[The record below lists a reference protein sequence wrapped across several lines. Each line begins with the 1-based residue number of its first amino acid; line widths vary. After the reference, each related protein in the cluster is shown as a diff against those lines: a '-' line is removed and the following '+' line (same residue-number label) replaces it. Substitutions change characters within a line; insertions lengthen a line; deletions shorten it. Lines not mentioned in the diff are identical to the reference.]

1 MNFYNILSK
10 YYDYIF
16 TLDKKTLEFL
26 SDEMTDDEKVL
37 DVACGTGT
45 YAIALE
51 QKGLKVIGVDLDHE
65 MIEKAK
71 EKSSGKN
78 INFFVENMTKLKER
92 FLPEEFNNIY
102 CIGNSIVHLNSK
114 EEIFNT
120 IKDFY
125 DLLGKGGHVAVGIIN
140 YDRIINHNITELPT
154 IEREAVG
161 VSFIRKYEYNSSEGF
176 IYFNTELKI
185 KEPNEGAVNI
195 YKNSVRL
202 LPIMKDELYKMF
214 QDAGFNCIEVYG
226 GFGRKEYEIEDY
238 TLVIRGKK

>member
-16 TLDKKTLEFL
+16 SLDKKTLEFL
-26 SDEMTDDEKVL
+26 SDGMTENEKVL

-51 QKGLKVIGVDLDHE
+51 EKGYKAIGVDLDNE

-71 EKSSGKN
+71 EKSRGKN
-78 INFFVENMTKLKER
+78 IKFFVENMTKLKER
-92 FLPEEFNNIY
+92 FLPEEFKNIF
-102 CIGNSIVHLNSK
+102 CIGNSIVHLNNK

-125 DLLGKGGHVAVGIIN
+125 DLLEKDGYVTIGIIN

-154 IEREAVG
+154 IHREDVG
-161 VSFIRKYEYNSSEGF
+161 VSFIRKYEYNSSEGV
-176 IYFNTELKI
+176 IYFNTELKVM
-185 KEPNEGAVNI
+185 EPGEYGSNI
-195 YKNSVRL
+195 YRNSVKL
-202 LPIMKDELYKMF
+202 LPIMKDELHNIF
-214 QDAGFNCIEVYG
+214 QEVGFSCIEVYG
-226 GFGRKEYEIEDY
+226 GFGRKEYELEDY